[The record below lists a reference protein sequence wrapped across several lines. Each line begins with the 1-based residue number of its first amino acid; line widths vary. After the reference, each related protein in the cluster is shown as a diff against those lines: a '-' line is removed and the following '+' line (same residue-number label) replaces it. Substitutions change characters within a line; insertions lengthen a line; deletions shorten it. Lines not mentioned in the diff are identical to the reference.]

1 MTSESKPETQSAA
14 RSSRELFDELTQIV
28 GGLAHEMKNPLS
40 TISLNLKLLGE
51 DLGRFHDAEH
61 ERLSRRLARVQE
73 EADRVQQILNDFLR
87 YAGKFE
93 LAVQPVDLCDVVGQ
107 LRDFFAPQADAAR
120 VVFRTAL
127 PDGPLPCRVDPNL
140 IKQALLNLLINAVQA
155 MAEGGELLLRLI
167 ARDDQA
173 VIEVTDTGPGIEPA
187 ALENIFRPYWSSK
200 QGGSGLGLP
209 TARRIARE
217 HGGTLTVESEPG
229 KGTRFVLTLPTKPE
243 S

>member
-1 MTSESKPETQSAA
+1 MPPDTQPPG

-61 ERLSRRLARVQE
+61 ERLSRRLGRVQE
-73 EADRVQQILNDFLR
+73 ETERVQQILNDFLR

-93 LAVQPVDLCDVVGQ
+93 LACQTVDLCDVVGQ
-107 LRDFFAPQADAAR
+107 LRDFFAPQAEAAR

-127 PDGPLPCRVDPNL
+127 PDGPLPCSLDPNL

-155 MAEGGELLLRLI
+155 MSDGGELLLRLT
-167 ARDDQA
+167 ARDNQA
-173 VIEVTDTGPGIEPA
+173 VIEVTDTGSGIAPDV
-187 ALENIFRPYWSSK
+187 LENIFRPYWSSK
-200 QGGSGLGLP
+200 EGGSGLGLP

-229 KGTRFVLTLPTKPE
+229 KGTRFVLTLPTQQE
-243 S
+243 A